1 MNNLNHL
8 AIIMDGNGRWAKSR
22 GLLRTNGHKIGAQ
35 KIDEIAKFCLEN
47 SIKNLTLY
55 AFSTE
60 NWKRPKSE
68 INFLLNLFS
77 DFLKSKKEIFIKN
90 EIKFNTIGDLSKFDE
105 NLQKEIKILHE
116 ITKNYEKL
124 NLNLAVNYGGRDEII
139 RAIQKIIAQNG
150 EICEENLNKNLDTAN
165 FGDVDLLIRTGGQKR
180 LSNFLLWQSSYA
192 ELAFSDTL
200 WPDFSVEELKKIVEN
215 FKKEER
221 KFGGL

>member
-47 SIKNLTLY
+47 GIKNLTLY

-192 ELAFSDTL
+192 ELTFSDTL